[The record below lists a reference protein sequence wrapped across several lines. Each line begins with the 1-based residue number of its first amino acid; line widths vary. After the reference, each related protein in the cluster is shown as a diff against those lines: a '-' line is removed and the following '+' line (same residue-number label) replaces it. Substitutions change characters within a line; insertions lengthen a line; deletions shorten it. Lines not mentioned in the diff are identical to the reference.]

1 MLEYVFIYVLGAL
14 GYGSIELLWR
24 GNTHW
29 TMLLTGGACFL
40 MIHLIGTRLRVPFPL
55 KPLLCAAAVT
65 LTELLVGLL
74 VNRALG
80 WEVWDYSALPCNL
93 AGQICLLYSLYWLGL
108 SLPMLGLSRL
118 LYRGLFAPELS
129 SLP

>member
-1 MLEYVFIYVLGAL
+1 MLEYVFVYILGAL

-24 GNTHW
+24 GRTHW
-29 TMLLTGGACFL
+29 TMLLTGGLCFL
-40 MIHLIGTRLRVPFPL
+40 MIYLIGTRLRLPFLL
-55 KPLLCAAAVT
+55 KPLLCAAAIT

-93 AGQICLLYSLYWLGL
+93 LGQICPLYSGYWLLL
-108 SLPMLGLSRL
+108 SLPMLGLSRW
-118 LYRGLFAPELS
+118 LYRGLFAPGLN